1 MKQKQVFYQTALKEI
16 SITNGGTVR
25 NNKTGKFLKISERGY
40 FILNNKPQNLPK
52 LMLQT
57 FKKIALK
64 NGRIRFKD
72 NDKRNFD
79 VENIEYVTKLAI
91 IPAPDEKDLESII
104 YTYFKDDDFKMGD
117 WLQFRIYI
125 NMIMKNRGFFEEN
138 KNENN
143 IDVFS
148 DYFSVSFPS
157 YISLAKRNKISIKD
171 AKTTVY
177 FFLNRL
183 VSNCKNDAEL
193 RLKITNDNSN

>member
-1 MKQKQVFYQTALKEI
+1 MQHKEGFYKTALKDI
-16 SITNGGTVR
+16 SVTKTGNVR
-25 NNKTGKFLKISERGY
+25 NNKTGKLLKISERGY
-40 FILNNKPQNLPK
+40 FVLNNKPQNLAK

-79 VENIEYVTKLAI
+79 VENIEYVTKLEI
-91 IPAPDEKDLESII
+91 ITAPDEKDLESII
-104 YTYFKDDDFKMGD
+104 YTYFKDDNFKMRD

-125 NMIMKNRGFFEEN
+125 NMIMKKRCFFEEN

-143 IDVFS
+143 IDIFS

-157 YISLAKRNKISIKD
+157 YISLAKRNNISVKD

-177 FFLNRL
+177 FFFNRL

-193 RLKITNDNSN
+193 RLKTPNDNSN

>member
-1 MKQKQVFYQTALKEI
+1 MQHKEGFYKTALKDI
-16 SITNGGTVR
+16 SVTKTGNVR
-25 NNKTGKFLKISERGY
+25 NNKTGKLLKISERGY
-40 FILNNKPQNLPK
+40 FVLNNKPQNLAK

-79 VENIEYVTKLAI
+79 VENIEYVTKLEI
-91 IPAPDEKDLESII
+91 IAAPDEKDLESII
-104 YTYFKDDDFKMGD
+104 YTYFKDDNFKMRD

-125 NMIMKNRGFFEEN
+125 NMIMKKRCFFEEN

-143 IDVFS
+143 IDIFS

-157 YISLAKRNKISIKD
+157 YISLAKRNNISVKD

-177 FFLNRL
+177 FFFNRL

-193 RLKITNDNSN
+193 RLKTPNDNSN